1 VQKFRRALFLAL
13 FLPYFAATPA
23 VAGETVFDAIS
34 LQSDSTLANYFALE
48 NQNYGFG
55 FIPGESRE
63 INALEILVN
72 RSQVSGKVI
81 ARIYQNSSNGFSG
94 TGIFVAEFTQTA
106 STSPYTG
113 GVSNAHLL
121 RLVGSAQV
129 TSGLKYWVYFRA
141 VSFSGNEA
149 NSFGKNSPTVSN
161 GWQMILSGGSFL
173 VTSVGASFTYSS
185 YPIARIILSTPTTI
199 QLSISGGSSLVR
211 YRTPTTIQATVNSDG
226 PVTFYANG
234 KKIPGCVKK
243 RSSAGVASCSWKA
256 STHSQIA
263 LTARVTPTD
272 SVNYAPQTSAPLTV
286 QASKRTGTR

>member
-1 VQKFRRALFLAL
+1 LLLAPFLL
-13 FLPYFAATPA
+13 YFASPPA
-23 VAGETVFDAIS
+23 IAGETVFDAIS
-34 LQSDSTLANYFALE
+34 PQTDSTLANYFGLG

-63 INALEILVN
+63 INALEILVD

-81 ARIYQNSSNGFSG
+81 ARLYQNSSNGFSG
-94 TGIFVAEFTQTA
+94 SGVFVAEFTQTA

-121 RLVGSAQV
+121 RLVGNAQV
-129 TSGLKYWVYFRA
+129 TSGLKYWVYFKA
-141 VSFSGNEA
+141 VSYSGYEL

-173 VTSVGASFTYSS
+173 VTSAGNSFTYSS

-199 QLSISGGSSLVR
+199 QLSISGGLSLVN
-211 YRTPTTIQATVNSDG
+211 YRTPTTIQANVNSDG
-226 PVTFYANG
+226 PITFYANG
-234 KKIPGCVKK
+234 KKIPGCIKK

-272 SVNYAPQTSAPLTV
+272 SANYAPQTSAPLTV
-286 QASKRTGTR
+286 QAAIRTMAR